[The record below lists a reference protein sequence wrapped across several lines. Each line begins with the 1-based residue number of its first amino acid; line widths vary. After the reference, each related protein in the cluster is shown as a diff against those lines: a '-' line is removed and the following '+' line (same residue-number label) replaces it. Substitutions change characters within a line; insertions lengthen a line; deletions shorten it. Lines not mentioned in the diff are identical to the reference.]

1 METGCEAAKEFAL
14 LWEAKG
20 GCPELEAGIGAFRGH
35 LASCPE
41 CRLRF
46 GLLVPLIERDS
57 SAAPHRK
64 PDELFVARVMGAVPD
79 RPISHRPQRRRALI
93 PAAAA
98 ALVLLGGF
106 AIARAGVL
114 SRGGDLVSI
123 HFTLDAP
130 NASSVLLVGSF
141 SDWSVDDRFRMQRA
155 PKGDWELVV
164 RLKKAELYS
173 YGFLIDG
180 EKWLPDPKAAE
191 TVDDG
196 FGGANSLL
204 RL

>member
-20 GCPELEAGIGAFRGH
+20 GCPELEAGIGAFRAH

-41 CRLRF
+41 CKRRF
-46 GLLVPLIERDS
+46 GPLLPLIERDS
-57 SAAPHRK
+57 SAAPHRE
-64 PDELFVARVMGAVPD
+64 PDELFIARVMDAVPLRSLSP
-79 RPISHRPQRRRALI
+79 RPRRRRAYI

-98 ALVLLGGF
+98 VLVLLGGF
-106 AIARAGVL
+106 AIARAGL
-114 SRGGDLVSI
+114 FSRGGDLVSI

-141 SDWSVDDRFRMQRA
+141 SDWSVDDRFRMRRL
-155 PKGDWELVV
+155 PKGDWDLVV
-164 RLKKAELYS
+164 RLKKYELYS

-191 TVDDG
+191 TIDDG
-196 FGGANSLL
+196 FGGTDSLL